1 MKCEPLTDEQRQK
14 LLELGSDRL
23 GEMCQDVD
31 GDCPMYDLF
40 KRDCVFPGFP
50 CYAVNAG
57 DWKRY
62 LQEAKDAD

>member
-1 MKCEPLTDEQRQK
+1 MKYEPLTDEQRKK
-14 LLELGSDRL
+14 LLELGSERL
-23 GEMCQDVD
+23 GTMCQDVD